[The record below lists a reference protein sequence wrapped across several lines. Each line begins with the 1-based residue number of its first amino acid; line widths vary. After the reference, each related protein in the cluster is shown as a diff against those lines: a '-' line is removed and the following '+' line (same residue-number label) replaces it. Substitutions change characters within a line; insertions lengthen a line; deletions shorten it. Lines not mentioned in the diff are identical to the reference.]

1 MSIIAWLLLGLA
13 AGFIGSKIVNNTGR
27 GILGDI
33 VVGVLGALF
42 GGFLFTRLGAE
53 GVTGLNL
60 WSLLVATCGSV
71 VLLGLYYALR
81 PPPFGRWRSPP
92 V

>member
-13 AGFIGSKIVNNTGR
+13 AGFIGSKIVDKSGR

-42 GGFLFTRLGAE
+42 GGFLFNLFGE
-53 GVTGLNL
+53 YGVTGLNL
-60 WSLLVATCGSV
+60 WSLLVATVGSV
-71 VLLGLYYALR
+71 VLLLLYHALR
-81 PPPFGRWRSPP
+81 RPVGLRSPP
-92 V
+92 L